1 MEEAGDAVLY
11 TEEEAADMVN
21 TAVSD
26 ASRQKEEE
34 ILGRVK
40 AMMENGEGTSA
51 MLREL
56 YPNEIVV
63 AADSR
68 YYFFPIVDT
77 IPHHSYIEEQFVMN
91 GDNILEYVSD
101 GQVLSKKGI
110 DVSRYQGEIDWEKV
124 AGDGGEYAVIRLG
137 IRGSTEGKLM
147 LDETYEDNMEGALE
161 NGIDAGVY
169 FFTQALNKK
178 EAVEEAEFVLENL
191 KFLGCRGTTGTEAS
205 FLDLFEGDGAKVE
218 ELNRQV
224 SREFGFEKC
233 FAVCGQTYPRKV
245 DSRILNCLSAIAQS
259 AYRMANDIRLLQ
271 HDRQVEEPFEKN
283 QIGSSAMAY
292 KRNPMR
298 CERIAALARYLM
310 IDSMN
315 PAITAA
321 TQWFERTLD
330 DSANKRLSIAE
341 GFLCCDAVLN
351 LYLNVSAGL
360 VVYPKMIEK
369 HLREELPFMATENI
383 MMDAVRRGGDR
394 QELHERIREH
404 SMAAARQVKQE
415 GKPNDLIARIAADP
429 VFGVTEAELEGLLS
443 PEKYVGCAALQT
455 EDFLREVVEP
465 VLERYKDLNIGETA
479 IHV

>member
-1 MEEAGDAVLY
+1 MKHRNYYDTDLTDINISKINISNMNIEDMDETETQDYPLREISLDMPIKRRKKRRRRGIFLPVFLCLIALGSLTGCLFLLIKNRLLEEEISEAAAYMEEAGDAVLY

-124 AGDGGEYAVIRLG
+124 AGDGVEYAFIRLG

-191 KFLGCRGTTGTEAS
+191 KGYDVAYPIV
-205 FLDLFEGDGAKVE
+205 LDVE
-218 ELNRQV
+218 EITTKN
-224 SREFGFEKC
+224 
-233 FAVCGQTYPRKV
+233 PRT
-245 DSRILNCLSAIAQS
+245 
-259 AYRMANDIRLLQ
+259 
-271 HDRQVEEPFEKN
+271 KN
-283 QIGSSAMAY
+283 MG
-292 KRNPMR
+292 
-298 CERIAALARYLM
+298 
-310 IDSMN
+310 
-315 PAITAA
+315 
-321 TQWFERTLD
+321 
-330 DSANKRLSIAE
+330 
-341 GFLCCDAVLN
+341 
-351 LYLNVSAGL
+351 
-360 VVYPKMIEK
+360 
-369 HLREELPFMATENI
+369 
-383 MMDAVRRGGDR
+383 
-394 QELHERIREH
+394 
-404 SMAAARQVKQE
+404 KQE
-415 GKPNDLIARIAADP
+415 WTDVCIAFCDRIEEAGYVPMIYGNLKTFMLMVDL
-429 VFGVTEAELEGLLS
+429 EQL
-443 PEKYVGCAALQT
+443 EKYEKWFAYYRTPLYFPYEFSIWQYSSTGKVNGIGT
-455 EDFLREVVEP
+455 DVDMNISMKDFW
-465 VLERYKDLNIGETA
+465 GEK
-479 IHV
+479 

>member
-1 MEEAGDAVLY
+1 MKHRNYYDTDLTDINISKINISDMNIEDMDETETQDYPLREISLDMPIKRRKKRRRRGIFLPVFLCLIALGSLTGCLFLLIKNRLLEEEISEAAAYMEEAGDAVLY

-124 AGDGGEYAVIRLG
+124 AGDGVEYAFIRLG

-191 KFLGCRGTTGTEAS
+191 KGYDVAYPIV
-205 FLDLFEGDGAKVE
+205 LDVE
-218 ELNRQV
+218 EITTKN
-224 SREFGFEKC
+224 
-233 FAVCGQTYPRKV
+233 PRT
-245 DSRILNCLSAIAQS
+245 
-259 AYRMANDIRLLQ
+259 
-271 HDRQVEEPFEKN
+271 KN
-283 QIGSSAMAY
+283 MG
-292 KRNPMR
+292 
-298 CERIAALARYLM
+298 
-310 IDSMN
+310 
-315 PAITAA
+315 
-321 TQWFERTLD
+321 
-330 DSANKRLSIAE
+330 
-341 GFLCCDAVLN
+341 
-351 LYLNVSAGL
+351 
-360 VVYPKMIEK
+360 
-369 HLREELPFMATENI
+369 
-383 MMDAVRRGGDR
+383 
-394 QELHERIREH
+394 
-404 SMAAARQVKQE
+404 KQE
-415 GKPNDLIARIAADP
+415 WTDVCIAFCDRIEEAGYVPMIYGNLKTFMLMVDL
-429 VFGVTEAELEGLLS
+429 EQL
-443 PEKYVGCAALQT
+443 EKYEKWFAYYRTPLYFPYEFSIWQYSSTGKVNGIGT
-455 EDFLREVVEP
+455 DVDMNISMKDFW
-465 VLERYKDLNIGETA
+465 GEK
-479 IHV
+479 

>member
-1 MEEAGDAVLY
+1 MKHRNYYDTDLTDINISNINISNMNIEDMDETETQDYPLREISLDMPIKRRKKRRRRGIFLPVFLCLIALGSLTGCLFLLIKNRLLEEEISEAAAYMEEAGDAVLY

-124 AGDGGEYAVIRLG
+124 AGDGVEYAFIRLG

-191 KFLGCRGTTGTEAS
+191 KGYDVAYPIV
-205 FLDLFEGDGAKVE
+205 LDVE
-218 ELNRQV
+218 EITTKN
-224 SREFGFEKC
+224 
-233 FAVCGQTYPRKV
+233 PRT
-245 DSRILNCLSAIAQS
+245 
-259 AYRMANDIRLLQ
+259 
-271 HDRQVEEPFEKN
+271 KN
-283 QIGSSAMAY
+283 MG
-292 KRNPMR
+292 
-298 CERIAALARYLM
+298 
-310 IDSMN
+310 
-315 PAITAA
+315 
-321 TQWFERTLD
+321 
-330 DSANKRLSIAE
+330 
-341 GFLCCDAVLN
+341 
-351 LYLNVSAGL
+351 
-360 VVYPKMIEK
+360 
-369 HLREELPFMATENI
+369 
-383 MMDAVRRGGDR
+383 
-394 QELHERIREH
+394 
-404 SMAAARQVKQE
+404 KQE
-415 GKPNDLIARIAADP
+415 WTDVCIAFCDRIEEAGYVPMIYGNLKTFMLMVDL
-429 VFGVTEAELEGLLS
+429 EQL
-443 PEKYVGCAALQT
+443 EKYEKWFAYYRTPLYFPYEFSIWQYSSTGKVNGIGT
-455 EDFLREVVEP
+455 DVDMNISMKDFWVE
-465 VLERYKDLNIGETA
+465 K
-479 IHV
+479 

>member
-1 MEEAGDAVLY
+1 MKHRNYYDTDLNDINISKINISNMNIEDMDETETQDYPLREISLDMPIKRRKKRRRRGIFLPVFLCLIALGSLTGCLFLLIKNRLLEEEISEAAAYMEEAGDAVLY

-124 AGDGGEYAVIRLG
+124 AGDGVEYAFIRLG

-191 KFLGCRGTTGTEAS
+191 KGYDVAYPIV
-205 FLDLFEGDGAKVE
+205 LDVE
-218 ELNRQV
+218 EITTKN
-224 SREFGFEKC
+224 
-233 FAVCGQTYPRKV
+233 PRT
-245 DSRILNCLSAIAQS
+245 
-259 AYRMANDIRLLQ
+259 
-271 HDRQVEEPFEKN
+271 KN
-283 QIGSSAMAY
+283 MG
-292 KRNPMR
+292 
-298 CERIAALARYLM
+298 
-310 IDSMN
+310 
-315 PAITAA
+315 
-321 TQWFERTLD
+321 
-330 DSANKRLSIAE
+330 
-341 GFLCCDAVLN
+341 
-351 LYLNVSAGL
+351 
-360 VVYPKMIEK
+360 
-369 HLREELPFMATENI
+369 
-383 MMDAVRRGGDR
+383 
-394 QELHERIREH
+394 
-404 SMAAARQVKQE
+404 KQE
-415 GKPNDLIARIAADP
+415 WTDVCIAFCDRIEEAGYVPMIYGNLKTFMLMVDL
-429 VFGVTEAELEGLLS
+429 EQL
-443 PEKYVGCAALQT
+443 EKYEKWFAYYRTPLYFPYEFSIWQYSSTGKVNGIGT
-455 EDFLREVVEP
+455 DVDMNISMKDFW
-465 VLERYKDLNIGETA
+465 GEK
-479 IHV
+479 